1 MLLTLTRGAWQRKSF
16 PQSRLPLGSYIG
28 WPNLRGGG
36 GRPSNTAVFP
46 VGSTLGLLRNLDGFR
61 SEALIGRSRRSSVSE
76 GSSGSKA
83 RRHSLSPNEGEG
95 AGRHSV
101 REPIGWKAE
110 L

>member
-1 MLLTLTRGAWQRKSF
+1 MAEEV
-16 PQSRLPLGSYIG
+16 LPSVSSPCSYIG
-28 WPNLRGGG
+28 WPNLRRG
-36 GRPSNTAVFP
+36 PSNTSVFP
-46 VGSTLGLLRNLDGFR
+46 AGSTLGSLRSVDGFR

-101 REPIGWKAE
+101 RAPIGWRAE